1 MLAAM
6 IVAAI
11 FAALYL
17 DLKFKYEALLNQQI
31 TYPTS
36 SLSPTEIYEK
46 ANASVVVIEKKLS
59 ISGFFKTKTKGLGII
74 YDRDGHIITNFHI
87 IEGADL
93 IQVKFS
99 NGTILEAKLLA
110 YDIYSDLAVLKV
122 NASETLLKPLKFG
135 DSDFLKV
142 GDTVYI
148 IGSLY
153 GLPWTLSIGYIHTY
167 PEKILQMEIQNG
179 SERGNI
185 TLIDVINF
193 HAPISLESSG
203 GPLLD
208 NQGRLVGI
216 VIIKNETQQIGYAV
230 PSKIMKKIIS
240 ELIRNHEYAHAW
252 IGIEGKDMNRTLAER
267 IGVNFTTGFLIT
279 KVLPKSPAETSG
291 LKSGDIIIKIDDILI
306 TDESEI
312 IYYLEKY
319 KRPYDTVEL
328 VVCRNGTVLD
338 MPVFL
343 RLGRKP
349 FPTLGLQIFSSVN
362 YIVDSRACPN

>member
-1 MLAAM
+1 MTIVYEKISKKLILALMLAAM

-99 NGTILEAKLLA
+99 NGTILEAELLA

-179 SERGNI
+179 SERGNK
-185 TLIDVINF
+185 T
-193 HAPISLESSG
+193 
-203 GPLLD
+203 
-208 NQGRLVGI
+208 
-216 VIIKNETQQIGYAV
+216 
-230 PSKIMKKIIS
+230 
-240 ELIRNHEYAHAW
+240 
-252 IGIEGKDMNRTLAER
+252 
-267 IGVNFTTGFLIT
+267 
-279 KVLPKSPAETSG
+279 
-291 LKSGDIIIKIDDILI
+291 
-306 TDESEI
+306 
-312 IYYLEKY
+312 
-319 KRPYDTVEL
+319 
-328 VVCRNGTVLD
+328 
-338 MPVFL
+338 
-343 RLGRKP
+343 
-349 FPTLGLQIFSSVN
+349 
-362 YIVDSRACPN
+362 